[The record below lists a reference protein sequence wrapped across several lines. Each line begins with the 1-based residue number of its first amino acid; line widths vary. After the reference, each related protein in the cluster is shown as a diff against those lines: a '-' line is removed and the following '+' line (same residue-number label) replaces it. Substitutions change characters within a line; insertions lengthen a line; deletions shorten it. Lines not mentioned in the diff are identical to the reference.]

1 MKQREGQAY
10 VIKVFEAQ
18 WDEHHDSSVKPFFEQ
33 LKRETSEIEVQYRGY
48 IKRRLGHDALY
59 KYRIFQ
65 TAEGLKVNIT
75 EKDSGIGSRKKIGYF
90 ACHGKKGAICAIN
103 DISRSKLKNIVSH
116 LTSYDGLFFGA
127 CDFVDANTA
136 KYFLDN
142 SPHLRWVAG
151 YESWIPW
158 LEGTFNDLLFFRIL
172 LSGSFSRP
180 KSKGKWQPVSS
191 PVEAAQELF
200 TRYVMAAD
208 LKFSVF
214 YRVKNG
220 VGSTLEEWEALYKD
234 FVDDLPPH
242 MRR

>member
-90 ACHGKKGAICAIN
+90 ACHGKRGAICAI
-103 DISRSKLKNIVSH
+103 
-116 LTSYDGLFFGA
+116 
-127 CDFVDANTA
+127 
-136 KYFLDN
+136 
-142 SPHLRWVAG
+142 
-151 YESWIPW
+151 
-158 LEGTFNDLLFFRIL
+158 
-172 LSGSFSRP
+172 
-180 KSKGKWQPVSS
+180 
-191 PVEAAQELF
+191 
-200 TRYVMAAD
+200 
-208 LKFSVF
+208 
-214 YRVKNG
+214 
-220 VGSTLEEWEALYKD
+220 
-234 FVDDLPPH
+234 
-242 MRR
+242 